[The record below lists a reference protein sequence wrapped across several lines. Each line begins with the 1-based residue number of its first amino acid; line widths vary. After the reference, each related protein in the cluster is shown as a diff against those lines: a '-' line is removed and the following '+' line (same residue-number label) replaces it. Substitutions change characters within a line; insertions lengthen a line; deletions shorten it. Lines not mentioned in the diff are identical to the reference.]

1 MVPCLFL
8 FGIHP
13 SVFIVSTNF
22 PCSTAQCHASVLSEE
37 RNRDSCQEPASK
49 APTRWDH
56 IHAAFPSSAF
66 HHGPVCCVLCPVS
79 CVCFFLPLC
88 HPAFSPFSL
97 SAVLLSLR
105 FPAFYLTLGSAGK
118 PVSDVAG

>member
-1 MVPCLFL
+1 MLPSLHQPSIMVLCA
-8 FGIHP
+8 
-13 SVFIVSTNF
+13 VS
-22 PCSTAQCHASVLSEE
+22 
-37 RNRDSCQEPASK
+37 
-49 APTRWDH
+49 
-56 IHAAFPSSAF
+56 
-66 HHGPVCCVLCPVS
+66 CVLCPVS

-118 PVSDVAG
+118 PVSDVAE